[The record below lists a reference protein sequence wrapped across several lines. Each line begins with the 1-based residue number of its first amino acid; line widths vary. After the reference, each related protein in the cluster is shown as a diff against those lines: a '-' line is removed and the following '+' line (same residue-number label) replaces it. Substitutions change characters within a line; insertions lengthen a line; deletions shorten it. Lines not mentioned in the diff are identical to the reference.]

1 MIVLRYKYLFG
12 YSTGS
17 AYSCNQRSVGHMPR
31 SMDKMFFRST
41 RFVLG
46 RFHRPVDR
54 CGVPSVYPVT
64 AGQGCC
70 RLVRTRPSIVSLQ
83 YRRFRQS
90 GKYLPHSAQI
100 EIMPYSSKIVRVRR
114 PPRKSSLKRDKFAPR
129 LQSRLS

>member
-1 MIVLRYKYLFG
+1 
-12 YSTGS
+12 
-17 AYSCNQRSVGHMPR
+17 
-31 SMDKMFFRST
+31 MFFRST

-100 EIMPYSSKIVRVRR
+100 EIMPT
-114 PPRKSSLKRDKFAPR
+114 A
-129 LQSRLS
+129 QRLSGYAGRREKVHSNEKNLHHGFNRDFRDLLPFWAHQHRQQLDFFNFRPRQILKAHFTK